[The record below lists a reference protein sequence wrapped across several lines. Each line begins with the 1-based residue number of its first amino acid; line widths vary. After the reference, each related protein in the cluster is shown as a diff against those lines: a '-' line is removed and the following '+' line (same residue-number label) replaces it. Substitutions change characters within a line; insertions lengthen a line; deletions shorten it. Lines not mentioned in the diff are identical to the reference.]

1 VAVSTP
7 TPTETTTAL
16 AEALVARDPDA
27 LSGLL
32 APDARFFSPA
42 FADPVTGRDAVTGVL
57 AAASRVYADLR
68 FDDPRADGS
77 ETVTFF
83 TATVPHPDG
92 GTPVALDGCYRTV
105 VDEDGRVRDLTAYFR
120 PLPALQALVAA
131 VMAARTAAGS

>member
-1 VAVSTP
+1 MSSR

-16 AEALVARDPDA
+16 TEALIARDPDA
-27 LSGLL
+27 LAAVL

-42 FADPVTGRDAVTGVL
+42 FADPVAGRDAVTGVL

-68 FDDPRADGS
+68 FDDPRADGA

-83 TATVPHPDG
+83 TATVPDPG
-92 GTPVALDGCYRTV
+92 GGAPVALDGCYRTV
-105 VDEDGRVRDLTAYFR
+105 VDADGRVQDLTAYFR

-131 VMAARTAAGS
+131 VMAARAEASS

>member
-1 VAVSTP
+1 MTTR

-16 AEALVARDPDA
+16 TGALVARNTDTLA
-27 LSGLL
+27 GLL

-68 FDDPRADGS
+68 FDDPRANGS

-83 TATVPHPDG
+83 TATVPDPDG
-92 GTPVALDGCYRTV
+92 GTPVGLDGCYRTV
-105 VDEDGRVRDLTAYFR
+105 IDEDGLVRDLTAYFR

-131 VMAARTAAGS
+131 VMAARAAAGS